1 MSVGASD
8 SSQPAQGI
16 FLSDGLA
23 GHDHR
28 AMELMYMFELA
39 RHQHPDIL
47 SGYPFGPEFFAF
59 VDQARFFGA
68 IIDAGVSAP
77 ENNWGED
84 VWEPPLGIEP
94 QGLNLPTLGFV
105 YLLPAGPESERHAYL
120 DVGDATA
127 DMMGTGEAGAT
138 PGSLLKVA
146 PHLNLGIYLSPAF
159 HRGEK
164 EMTSLRRAL
173 DEMLRRVFMDLEA
186 HRVQV
191 RLLDGVDQ
199 FFMKGLYHDLGFR
212 EEGTRLGAFYDPLRV
227 EWRDELTMGMCATD
241 FLIPR
246 ARGTMWDALLA
257 RHASEQ
263 EELSRQEQRQPH
275 VVRRSS
281 SLETVRMLNDAAPSA
296 ATSRAS
302 SAAPSRASSA
312 APSRASSVSPSRAS
326 SVVASRGSSP
336 LPWAGAATPDMPSST
351 KKLAPNTALYVPP
364 DTPGEMDDSDGGWS
378 PGAFY
383 DAHNRP
389 GSFYDAHNSPV
400 SEHEWLLSDFEG
412 SVPETASVGSY
423 DMMSD
428 LD

>member
-8 SSQPAQGI
+8 SSLPAQGI

-28 AMELMYMFELA
+28 AMSLMYMFELA
-39 RHQHPDIL
+39 RPQHPDIL
-47 SGYPFGPEFFAF
+47 SGYPSGPEFFAF
-59 VDQARFFGA
+59 VDRARFFGV

-94 QGLNLPTLGFV
+94 QGLDLPTLGFV

-120 DVGDATA
+120 DVGDANA

-164 EMTSLRRAL
+164 EMASLRRAL
-173 DEMLRRVFMDLEA
+173 NEMLRRVFMDLEA

-246 ARGTMWDALLA
+246 ARGTMWHALLA
-257 RHASEQ
+257 RHASER
-263 EELSRQEQRQPH
+263 EELLRQEQRQPH
-275 VVRRSS
+275 VLRRSS
-281 SLETVRMLNDAAPSA
+281 SLETVRMINEGAFSA
-296 ATSRAS
+296 ATRAS
-302 SAAPSRASSA
+302 STAASAVLSA
-312 APSRASSVSPSRAS
+312 AASRASSVAPSRAS
-326 SVVASRGSSP
+326 SVVASRGPSP

-351 KKLAPNTALYVPP
+351 KELASNTALYVPP
-364 DTPGEMDDSDGGWS
+364 ETDSADGYDWS
-378 PGAFY
+378 PGSFY
-383 DAHNRP
+383 DARNSP

-412 SVPETASVGSY
+412 SIPETASVGSY

>member
-28 AMELMYMFELA
+28 AMLLMYMFELA
-39 RHQHPDIL
+39 RPQHPDIL
-47 SGYPFGPEFFAF
+47 SGYPSGPEFFAF
-59 VDQARFFGA
+59 VDRARFFGV

-77 ENNWGED
+77 ENTWGEAGAYSQPMRETQLQD

-94 QGLNLPTLGFV
+94 QGLGLPTLGFV

-127 DMMGTGEAGAT
+127 GMMGTGEVGAEL
-138 PGSLLKVA
+138 PKVA

-164 EMTSLRRAL
+164 EMASLRRAL
-173 DEMLRRVFMDLEA
+173 DEMLRRVFLDLEA

-257 RHASEQ
+257 RHAREQ

-275 VVRRSS
+275 VVRRSL

-296 ATSRAS
+296 ATSRAV
-302 SAAPSRASSA
+302 A
-312 APSRASSVSPSRAS
+312 PSRAS

-336 LPWAGAATPDMPSST
+336 LPWDGAATPDMPSST
-351 KKLAPNTALYVPP
+351 KELAPNTALYVPP
-364 DTPGEMDDSDGGWS
+364 EMDSADGYNDWS
-378 PGAFY
+378 
-383 DAHNRP
+383 P
-389 GSFYDAHNSPV
+389 GSFYDAQNSPGT
-400 SEHEWLLSDFEG
+400 ENEWLLSDFEG
-412 SVPETASVGSY
+412 SVPETASVSSY

>member
-39 RHQHPDIL
+39 RPQHPDIL

-59 VDQARFFGA
+59 VDQARFFGV
-68 IIDAGVSAP
+68 IIDAGVVAP

-94 QGLNLPTLGFV
+94 QGLDLPTLGFV

-164 EMTSLRRAL
+164 EMASLRRAL
-173 DEMLRRVFMDLEA
+173 DEMLRRVFMDLERSFTA
-186 HRVQV
+186 ISQ
-191 RLLDGVDQ
+191 
-199 FFMKGLYHDLGFR
+199 GFR

-227 EWRDELTMGMCATD
+227 EWRDELTMGLCATD
-241 FLIPR
+241 FLVPR
-246 ARGTMWDALLA
+246 TRGTMWDALLA
-257 RHASEQ
+257 RHAREQ
-263 EELSRQEQRQPH
+263 EELLRQEQRQPH

-281 SLETVRMLNDAAPSA
+281 SLETVRMINDGALSA
-296 ATSRAS
+296 VT
-302 SAAPSRASSA
+302 SRASSA

-326 SVVASRGSSP
+326 SVAPSRASSVVASRGSSP
-336 LPWAGAATPDMPSST
+336 LPWDGAATPDMPSST
-351 KKLAPNTALYVPP
+351 KELASNTTFYVPP
-364 DTPGEMDDSDGGWS
+364 EMDSADGYNDWS
-378 PGAFY
+378 
-383 DAHNRP
+383 P
-389 GSFYDAHNSPV
+389 GSFYDAHNSPGT
-400 SEHEWLLSDFEG
+400 ENEWLLSDFEG
-412 SVPETASVGSY
+412 SVPETASVSSY